1 MYIKVDFSELKGKT
15 IISIEGLEIDSAKV
29 TFNCSDGSQYTM
41 LHEQDCCEYVRI
53 LDICGDISDLLNSE
67 ILLAKE
73 KTDNK
78 EELVKSYKYEDES
91 HCWTFYTL
99 ATIKGYVDIRWLGES
114 NGYYS
119 EEVSIFRTK

>member
-1 MYIKVDFSELKGKT
+1 MYTQVDFSELKGKT
-15 IISIEGLEIDSAKV
+15 IISIEGLEIDSEKV
-29 TFNCSDGSQYTM
+29 IFNCSDGSQYTM
-41 LHEQDCCEYVRI
+41 LHEQDCCEDVRI
-53 LDICGDISDLLNSE
+53 LDVCGDISDLLNSE
-67 ILLAKE
+67 ILLTKE
-73 KTDNK
+73 KTGD
-78 EELVKSYKYEDES
+78 EEKLVKSYEYKDQS